1 MPSPHTE
8 HLYPV
13 ILAGGVGSRLWPRSR
28 RRTPKQF
35 LDLAGTGRTML
46 QEAYDRMTPLVPP
59 DRIYVVTGREYV
71 PTVTAQLPALP
82 TANII
87 GEPVARGSAAAIGL
101 AAIHLQARDPD
112 AVMAV
117 LTADHLIAEAET
129 LRRILVGAAELA
141 QQGKLITL
149 GIKPT
154 FPETGY
160 GYIEMGEELGCF
172 NGMPARRVRSFREK
186 PDRQTAE
193 AFLRNGNYAWNSGMF
208 IWRVDTILAA
218 LATHMPALHAA
229 LQALAP
235 ALHTAAEADAFRRH
249 WFPLDGTVTIDYGVM
264 ERATDVAVFPADLG
278 WNDIGSWAALLEVL
292 PKDDH
297 GNVVQAR
304 HFHLDSRNVLVFSR
318 DRLIATIGLQD
329 MVIVDTGDVILVM
342 PVGRAQE
349 VKQLLDALKAAGLE
363 GYLE

>member
-1 MPSPHTE
+1 MPSPYTD

-13 ILAGGVGSRLWPRSR
+13 ILAGGIGSRLWPRSR

-59 DRIYVVTGREYV
+59 DRIYVVTGREYI
-71 PTVTAQLPALP
+71 PIVTGQLPDLP
-82 TANII
+82 SANII

-117 LTADHLIAEAET
+117 LTADHLITKAET

-149 GIKPT
+149 GIQPT

-160 GYIEMGEELGCF
+160 GYIEMGEELGYF
-172 NGMPARRVRSFREK
+172 NAMPARRVRSFREK
-186 PDRQTAE
+186 PDRPTAE

-208 IWRVDTILAA
+208 VWRVDTILAA
-218 LATHMPALHAA
+218 LATYMPALHAA

-235 ALHTAAEADAFRRH
+235 ALHTQAEAAAFERH
-249 WFPLDGTVTIDYGVM
+249 WFPLDGNVTIDYGVM

-278 WNDIGSWAALLEVL
+278 WSDIGSWAALLEVL
-292 PKDDH
+292 PKDGH

-304 HFHLDSRNVLVFSR
+304 HLHLDSRNVLVFSR

-329 MVIVDTGDVILVM
+329 MVVVDTGDVILIV
-342 PVGRAQE
+342 PVDRAQD
-349 VKQLLDALKAAGLE
+349 VKKLWDTLRAAGLE
-363 GYLE
+363 HYLD